1 MKPIFLLPL
10 VYCFTF
16 LSLIAQNRA
25 LFFAVDDY
33 SNNREF
39 SNLRNPI
46 GDAEAIAK
54 ELREMYGFE
63 TVIYKNPTTDK
74 IFSVLESWQKESFN
88 KDEQLFVFFSGHGT
102 FWEEA
107 SKGYFVPY
115 GSQTGYRNYIE
126 LTTLGNIIT
135 KIKSEHIL
143 LAIDACYSGTIDQE
157 VAFRGPDFYR
167 PNENDQTKRNNIVS
181 VQLRNNSRLLITSGG
196 KERTPDGDDH
206 SPFAGAILSG
216 LRKTYTSGDGLFL
229 FSDLEAQLERVS
241 PLPHKGVL
249 KGHQDGGFV
258 FQSTASGIV
267 NKATPSKPAQTDFRP
282 QKTNNPPT
290 ISAAASFTD
299 RDGNRYGFKSMKDGK
314 QWMTKNLNVN
324 ITGSYCYDDK
334 SENCGKYGRL
344 YTWEAAKKGCANLGG
359 GWRLPNYAEWEKLRE
374 SYGGQKA
381 SYTSLLNNGGS
392 GFSAQLGGW
401 RSSDGDYDSLGE
413 YGGYWSSA
421 KSSGILAWTF
431 YFDSDY
437 GRLNR
442 DDFYRTNAQSVR
454 CVKD

>member
-1 MKPIFLLPL
+1 MKSRMVFFLFLL
-10 VYCFTF
+10 F
-16 LSLIAQNRA
+16 LLKIASAQNRA

-39 SNLRNPI
+39 TNLKNPI

-102 FWEEA
+102 FWESA
-107 SKGYFVPY
+107 TTGYFIPH
-115 GSQTGYRNYIE
+115 GSPSGFQNYIS
-126 LTTLGNIIT
+126 LPILGNFVT
-135 KIKSEHIL
+135 KIPSEHIL

-181 VQLRNNSRLLITSGG
+181 VQLRNNSRFLITSGG

-267 NKATPSKPAQTDFRP
+267 NKATPRKPAQTDFRP
-282 QKTNNPPT
+282 QKTINPPT
-290 ISAAASFTD
+290 TSAAASFTD
-299 RDGNRYGFKSMKDGK
+299 RDGN
-314 QWMTKNLNVN
+314 T
-324 ITGSYCYDDK
+324 
-334 SENCGKYGRL
+334 
-344 YTWEAAKKGCANLGG
+344 YTVLE
-359 GWRLPNYAEWEKLRE
+359 YA
-374 SYGGQKA
+374 
-381 SYTSLLNNGGS
+381 
-392 GFSAQLGGW
+392 
-401 RSSDGDYDSLGE
+401 
-413 YGGYWSSA
+413 
-421 KSSGILAWTF
+421 
-431 YFDSDY
+431 
-437 GRLNR
+437 
-442 DDFYRTNAQSVR
+442 
-454 CVKD
+454 

>member
-1 MKPIFLLPL
+1 MKSRMVFFLFLL
-10 VYCFTF
+10 F
-16 LSLIAQNRA
+16 LLKIASAQNRA

-39 SNLRNPI
+39 TNLKNPI

-63 TVIYKNPTTDK
+63 TVIYKNPSIDE
-74 IFSVLESWQKESFN
+74 ILSILVEWQKESFN

-196 KERTPDGDDH
+196 KGTY
-206 SPFAGAILSG
+206 AG
-216 LRKTYTSGDGLFL
+216 
-229 FSDLEAQLERVS
+229 
-241 PLPHKGVL
+241 
-249 KGHQDGGFV
+249 
-258 FQSTASGIV
+258 
-267 NKATPSKPAQTDFRP
+267 
-282 QKTNNPPT
+282 
-290 ISAAASFTD
+290 
-299 RDGNRYGFKSMKDGK
+299 
-314 QWMTKNLNVN
+314 W
-324 ITGSYCYDDK
+324 
-334 SENCGKYGRL
+334 
-344 YTWEAAKKGCANLGG
+344 
-359 GWRLPNYAEWEKLRE
+359 
-374 SYGGQKA
+374 
-381 SYTSLLNNGGS
+381 
-392 GFSAQLGGW
+392 
-401 RSSDGDYDSLGE
+401 
-413 YGGYWSSA
+413 
-421 KSSGILAWTF
+421 
-431 YFDSDY
+431 
-437 GRLNR
+437 
-442 DDFYRTNAQSVR
+442 
-454 CVKD
+454 